1 MMVRGLLQTRK
12 GRKLLILTSARDLL
26 RFKATVGQVP
36 CCARDA
42 ESQAK
47 SLEETRC

>member
-1 MMVRGLLQTRK
+1 MVRGLLQTLK
-12 GRKLLILTSARDLL
+12 GRKLLFPSSSRDLL

-36 CCARDA
+36 RCARDE
-42 ESQAK
+42 ESEPK